1 MNSESPPS
9 AEAALKQQEFQ
20 MFKAAIS
27 QMLLSAEPGKDRTKI
42 LIEAIRKHDADYG
55 LTDDS
60 QALDL
65 FIRDIETYDGSEPLE
80 EFAAKKI
87 QDLRESEGRY
97 SDPQTFLSRL
107 AITHMNRLGWK
118 TFDKNPVFGYEMVG
132 NNAVIHLFN
141 PFKGTELDGSGS
153 QAFVLRKFV
162 NGLNEFVKVVESNPL
177 IQNVTASAPLLTDLK
192 FQEFMKKYGFE
203 IKGPIDEE
211 KKQKYFSQ
219 EQREVVEAIATR
231 DQLLKSRSG

>member
-1 MNSESPPS
+1 MNPESPIS
-9 AEAALKQQEFQ
+9 AEAALKQQELQ
-20 MFKAAIS
+20 MFKVAVTQI
-27 QMLLSAEPGKDRTKI
+27 LSSVEPGKNRIEI
-42 LIEAIRKHDADYG
+42 LIRAIRKHDEDYG
-55 LTDDS
+55 LTDDP
-60 QALDL
+60 QALDS

-87 QDLRESEGRY
+87 QSLRESEGRY
-97 SDPQTFLSRL
+97 SDPQTFFSRL
-107 AITHMNRLGWK
+107 AIIHMNRLGWK
-118 TFDKNPVFGYEMVG
+118 TFEKNPVFGYEIVG
-132 NNAVIHLFN
+132 NDAVIHLFN

-153 QAFVLRKFV
+153 QVLVLRKFV
-162 NGLNEFVKVVESNPL
+162 NGLNEFLKVVESNPS